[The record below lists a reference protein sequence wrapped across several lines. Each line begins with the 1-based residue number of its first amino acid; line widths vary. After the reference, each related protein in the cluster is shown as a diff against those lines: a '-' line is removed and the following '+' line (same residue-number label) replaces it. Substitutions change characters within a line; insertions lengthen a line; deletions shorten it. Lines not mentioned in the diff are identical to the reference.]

1 MDVCWVGGKG
11 HTWKY
16 TTFLFSDDSRPI
28 NPVPSQTQHTKSTAT
43 VLSGSLVLSAGL
55 GYAGYAVGEP
65 MAPRALTG
73 QPATVYQEGLA
84 DGGQLPRPS
93 IVRLP
98 SHDDHDQDQG

>member
-43 VLSGSLVLSAGL
+43 VLSGSLVLSPGL
-55 GYAGYAVGEP
+55 GYAVGEP
-65 MAPRALTG
+65 MAPWALTG

-84 DGGQLPRPS
+84 DGGQLPPALYRETPFT
-93 IVRLP
+93 
-98 SHDDHDQDQG
+98 